1 MSSLFDS
8 WTLERCMPLA
18 RVHRRLLRTLQPVA
32 HLYDILAYHET
43 VREVKRFVDSAFGYT
58 LSPPL
63 LTHPTAQNKA
73 GWPTVMISVA
83 DHETGGLSLGSQLD
97 PQVYPES
104 VQCISAIL
112 SLTESRYL
120 WYPDALANATHSTF
134 SLASEIHSQAPAS
147 ESTLRTLLSS
157 GLGIMN
163 ATEDEI
169 RSIQDHD
176 DHPAILDTLLADMV
190 CFAKPGFLARTD
202 TLSDITTCS
211 SWLVHARS

>member
-1 MSSLFDS
+1 
-8 WTLERCMPLA
+8 
-18 RVHRRLLRTLQPVA
+18 
-32 HLYDILAYHET
+32 
-43 VREVKRFVDSAFGYT
+43 
-58 LSPPL
+58 
-63 LTHPTAQNKA
+63 
-73 GWPTVMISVA
+73 MISVA

-104 VQCISAIL
+104 VRCFATRL
-112 SLTESRYL
+112 SLTQSRYL
-120 WYPDALANATHSTF
+120 WYPGALANATHSTF

-176 DHPAILDTLLADMV
+176 DHPAILDNVLADMV
-190 CFAKPGFLARTD
+190 CFAKPGFVSKLILCQISRRAQVGWSTHGHSGVDVALYAYGYQSEQLRGSVDNTAVS
-202 TLSDITTCS
+202 LPS
-211 SWLVHARS
+211 SRLNSS